1 MKSNFL
7 GFHLFP
13 LSDWRQLGPR
23 LSGNNA
29 RHILAVIEHQEN
41 DEELTDFLGKILS
54 AAKINLGQ
62 DALLLKVT
70 KGENISFSNL
80 SQSMPARHVL
90 LFGAEPRQLGLHFAL
105 PLNQPVKVGGACFLL
120 AHPLGA
126 LFEEREAESRP
137 AAAALWKNL
146 KQLFLDSDTLS

>member
-1 MKSNFL
+1 MKPNLLDFS
-7 GFHLFP
+7 LFP
-13 LSDWRQLGPR
+13 LSDWRQFNER

-29 RHILAVIEHQEN
+29 RHVLIVLEHRES
-41 DEELTDFLGKILS
+41 DSELTDFLGKILS

-80 SQSMPARHVL
+80 SQSRPVRHVL
-90 LFGAEPRQLGLHFAL
+90 LFGTEPRQLGLYFNL
-105 PLNQPVKVGGACFLL
+105 PLNQPVKVGSAYFLL
-120 AHPLGA
+120 APPLGA

-146 KQLFLDSDTLS
+146 KQLFLDSETLS